1 MKTKVTS
8 SLLLLLTAAIWGF
21 SFVAQSVGAGV
32 VGAFTFNCFRMLLAG
47 IVTLPV
53 VMFMRKKRT
62 YASDAAKRT
71 ENKATWKGGIIVG
84 ILYGLAMGMQ
94 QMGMAYTTVG
104 KAGFITACY
113 IVIVP
118 VIGIFLGKKS
128 NIFIWGSVF
137 VAVAGLYLLCMN
149 ESFSISKG
157 DAIVCIG
164 ALLFAIQIL
173 AIDRYVAHADG
184 VALSCIQ
191 FFVASLLSG
200 GIMLLFET
208 VSFDALIMAWK
219 PILYTGVLSSGVA
232 GTLQIVAQRG
242 LSPTIA
248 SLIMSLESVL
258 ATLAGWLLLHQTL
271 TLREGIGCALI
282 FIAIVAAQVFDGNT
296 QVPEDAP
303 A

>member
-1 MKTKVTS
+1 MKTKITS
-8 SLLLLLTAAIWGF
+8 SILLLLTAAIWGF
-21 SFVAQSVGAGV
+21 SFVAQSVGADI

-53 VMFMRKKRT
+53 VILLRRKRT
-62 YASDAAKRT
+62 YASPEEKRT

-84 ILYGLAMGMQ
+84 ILYGLAMNMQ
-94 QMGMAYTTVG
+94 QLGIAYTTVG

-118 VIGIFLGKKS
+118 IIGIFLGKKS
-128 NIFIWGSVF
+128 KIFIWGSVF
-137 VAVAGLYLLCMN
+137 LAVAGLYLLCIN
-149 ESFSISKG
+149 ESFRIAKG

-164 ALLFAIQIL
+164 AFLFAVQIL
-173 AIDRYVAHADG
+173 AIDRYVVHADS

-208 VSFDALIMAWK
+208 VSWSALLAAWK

-232 GTLQIVAQRG
+232 GTLQIIGQRG

-258 ATLAGWLLLHQTL
+258 AALSGWLLLHQAL
-271 TLREGIGCALI
+271 TIREGIGCALI
-282 FIAIVAAQVFDGNT
+282 FAGIVVAQVFDSNT
-296 QVPEDAP
+296 QVQEDAP